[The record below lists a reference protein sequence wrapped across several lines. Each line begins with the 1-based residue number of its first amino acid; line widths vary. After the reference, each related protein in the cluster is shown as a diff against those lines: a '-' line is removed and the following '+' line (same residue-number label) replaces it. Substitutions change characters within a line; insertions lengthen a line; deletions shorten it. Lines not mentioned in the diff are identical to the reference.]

1 MAGLLR
7 RGRARRERRWQRRN
21 RRSGCLLWLLIL
33 LLAVIAIA
41 LFFGGFTKGTK
52 VGSIP
57 APARVTVT
65 TAPHSPV
72 RAVSVPAR

>member
-1 MAGLLR
+1 M
-7 RGRARRERRWQRRN
+7 
-21 RRSGCLLWLLIL
+21 WLLIL
-33 LLAVIAIA
+33 ILAVIAIA

-65 TAPHSPV
+65 T
-72 RAVSVPAR
+72 VP